1 MSFATRLSGILLD
14 PRREW
19 PRIAA
24 EPATLQGL
32 YTGWIMILAA
42 IGPLALL
49 VGTGLFGGAAAVHFA
64 LTMYVYA
71 LVGVAVMALIVD
83 VIAPS
88 FGGHRDYLA
97 ALKLTA
103 YSSTAMWVAQV
114 TFVLPMAG
122 ALVVLAATIY
132 SMYTLYIGA
141 PMLGKCAPGKA
152 WGFALVVLLCAIV
165 LGYVIRSAV
174 FPLLGPGLGG
184 GALGMRGGF

>member
-1 MSFATRLSGILLD
+1 MLARLKGILFD
-14 PRREW
+14 PKREW
-19 PRIAA
+19 PLIAA
-24 EPATLQGL
+24 EPQTLQGL
-32 YTGWIMILAA
+32 YAGWIMILAA

-49 VGTGLFGGAAAVHFA
+49 AGTGVFGGTAAVRFA
-64 LTMYVYA
+64 LMMYVYA

-88 FGGHRDYLA
+88 FGGRRDYVS

-103 YSSTAMWVAQV
+103 YSSTAMWVAQA

-132 SMYTLYIGA
+132 SMYTLFLGA
-141 PMLGKCAPGKA
+141 PALGKCAPGKA
-152 WGFALVVLLCAIV
+152 PVFAIVVLLCAIV
-165 LGYVIRSAV
+165 LGYVIRAAV
-174 FPLLGPGLGG
+174 LPMGMGG